1 MSYEDLN
8 EIRTA
13 ELEINRL
20 RQKDFF
26 PEYLARFTEYASQ
39 IA

>member
-1 MSYEDLN
+1 MSYRDLN

-26 PEYLARFTEYASQ
+26 SEYLARFTGYALQ
-39 IA
+39 IT